1 MASIKDPWSK
11 TMDIDKWDNSSD
23 LGNDWIEFSK
33 PWQNLYPSQISIRI
47 TNTETTNVLKDRIGN
62 TVYEYNERKLYL

>member
-1 MASIKDPWSK
+1 MKKDN
-11 TMDIDKWDNSSD
+11 DIDKGDNSSD

-62 TVYEYNERKLYL
+62 TV

>member
-47 TNTETTNVLKDRIGN
+47 TNTETTTVLKNRIGN
-62 TVYEYNERKLYL
+62 TV